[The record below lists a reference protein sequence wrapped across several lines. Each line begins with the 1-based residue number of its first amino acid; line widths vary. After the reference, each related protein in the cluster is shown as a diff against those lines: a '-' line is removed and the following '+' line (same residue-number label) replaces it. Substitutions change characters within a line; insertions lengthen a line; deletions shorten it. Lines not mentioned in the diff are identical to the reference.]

1 MLTIQ
6 GWTDYISLRRCFDD
20 VSVGM
25 MIQGV
30 ENLLDLHFYTDAF
43 RSSFTDMIIGLSKF
57 IEITLQSALDKKSE
71 SVHRKNSRFNE
82 YTQAVKRR
90 VSTTIL

>member
-1 MLTIQ
+1 
-6 GWTDYISLRRCFDD
+6 
-20 VSVGM
+20 M

-43 RSSFTDMIIGLSKF
+43 QSSLTDMIIGLSKF

-71 SVHRKNSRFNE
+71 SVHRKNSRFSE